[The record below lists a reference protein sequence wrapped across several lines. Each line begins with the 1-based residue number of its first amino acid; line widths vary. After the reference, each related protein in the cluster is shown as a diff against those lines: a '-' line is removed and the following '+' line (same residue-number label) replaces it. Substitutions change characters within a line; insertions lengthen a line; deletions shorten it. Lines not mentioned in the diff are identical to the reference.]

1 MPVLQIA
8 DFAVNL
14 LSAPTTSPALA
25 VMSYTGQIYYADAHI
40 GECPNSL
47 KITDGENVWT
57 IGSRELYWQATTFD
71 TCENVTLVPGCY
83 TVEVLGGNGGQGGNN
98 TDSPGGATAQVFS
111 FSVTTE
117 TVGYALRGSDG
128 NAGLVN
134 SNGSVYSGG
143 GGGAS
148 GVPSFFQVGSDFV
161 ISDGGAGASGG
172 GGYNSSGVEQSCGAG
187 GGGHVTDG
195 VDGLVAMGSDALGA
209 NGFVCGGGGGGA
221 TGGEAGAA
229 SSGFLYN
236 GLAGTG
242 ATDSAGGTGGGSS
255 MGGLLGSS
263 NATGGVGGANVAY
276 SCGNQTFYSYGGGGG
291 GSVSTGGLFG
301 VGIGVNGGDGGS
313 GGSGASDVSYVRIY
327 RMGG

>member
-8 DFAVNL
+8 DFAINL
-14 LSAPTTSPALA
+14 LSALTTSPALA
-25 VMSYTGQIYYADAHI
+25 VMSYTGQIYYADAHV

-71 TCENVTLVPGCY
+71 TCESVTLVPGCY
-83 TVEVLGGNGGQGGNN
+83 TVEVLGENGGQGGNN
-98 TDSPGGATAQVFS
+98 TDSPGSANAQVFS

-143 GGGAS
+143 GGGSS
-148 GVPSFFQVGSDFV
+148 GVPSFFQVGSNFV

-187 GGGHVTDG
+187 GGGGATDG
-195 VDGLVAMGSDALGA
+195 A
-209 NGFVCGGGGGGA
+209 
-221 TGGEAGAA
+221 AGAA

-236 GLAGTG
+236 GSAGTG

-255 MGGLLGSS
+255 MGGLFGSS

-291 GSVSTGGLFG
+291 GAVSTGGLFG

-313 GGSGASDVSYVRIY
+313 GGSEASDVSYVRIY
-327 RMGG
+327 RMGE